1 MIKISTVLHPTDFS
15 EVARHALP
23 YAVEF
28 ARVYSAKLVLIHVLD
43 LPFSAISMADEA
55 MKEAEQKLNS
65 LVPQKIQEQIDLVEL
80 VVRGTPCEEITAAAK
95 EYGADIIV
103 MATHG
108 AGGWR
113 HALMGDVAEKV
124 VRNAPCP
131 VLTIRHP
138 EHEFLVPDEAGSESL
153 DQGESAS

>member
-15 EVARHALP
+15 EVSRHALP
-23 YAVEF
+23 YALEF
-28 ARVYSAKLVLIHVLD
+28 ARVYSAKLVLMHVLD
-43 LPFSAISMADEA
+43 LPFSAISMAEEA
-55 MKEAEQKLNS
+55 MAESERKLNA
-65 LVPQKIQEQIDLVEL
+65 LVPRNLRDKIDLVEL
-80 VVRGTPCEEITAAAK
+80 VVRGTPCEEIRAAAK
-95 EYGADIIV
+95 EYGADIII

-138 EHEFLVPDEAGSESL
+138 EHEFVVPDAEPEDGS
-153 DQGESAS
+153 A